1 MTPLT
6 LAAWTPILEPMPLTG
21 GQWWLTL
28 LPLALGIAVAYKG
41 VRSQSLPESW
51 PRYFRG
57 VGIMTLQ
64 ILLLI
69 VALAAGLHIVV
80 TWAAPALG
88 G

>member
-1 MTPLT
+1 MIPL
-6 LAAWTPILEPMPLTG
+6 AWVPILEPMPLTG

-28 LPLALGIAVAYKG
+28 LPLALGVAVAYKG
-41 VRSQSLPESW
+41 VRSVNLPTSW
-51 PRYFRG
+51 AKYFRG
-57 VGIMTLQ
+57 VGIMTAQ

-69 VALAAGLHIVV
+69 LALAIGLHIVV